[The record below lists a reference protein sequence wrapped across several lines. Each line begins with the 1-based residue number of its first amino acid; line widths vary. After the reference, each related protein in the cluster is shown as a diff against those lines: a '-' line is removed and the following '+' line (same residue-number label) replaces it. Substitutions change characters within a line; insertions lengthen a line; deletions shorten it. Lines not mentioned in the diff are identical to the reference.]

1 MPASALIT
9 VMLAAARKAGRSLAR
24 DFGEVEQ
31 LQVSLKG
38 PANFVSAA
46 DTRAEEI
53 LYTELTRARP
63 GYGFLLEERGEVE
76 GADRTHRWIVDPLDG
91 TTNFLHGIPHFAI
104 SIALEREGDL
114 VAGLIFNPANQETFT
129 AERGKGA
136 YLNDRRRLRVAARTE
151 LSASVIATGIPHSGR
166 PEHDLFLEEL
176 RAVMAASAGVRRM
189 GAASLDLAW
198 TAAGRLDGFWERN
211 LRPWDLAAGIVIL
224 REAGGYVSDAEG
236 KDGILA
242 KGNIVAGNEA
252 IHRHLLKLLKTAGA
266 HRASAVTPQ
275 A

>member
-53 LYTELTRARP
+53 LYTELIRARP
-63 GYGFLLEERGEVE
+63 GYGFLMEERGEVE

-114 VAGLIFNPANQETFT
+114 VAGLIFNPANQETVT

-136 YLNDRRRLRVAARTE
+136 YLNDRRRLRIAARTE
-151 LSASVIATGIPHSGR
+151 LSASVIGTGIPHSGR

-176 RAVMAASAGVRRM
+176 RAVMAASAGVRRL

-266 HRASAVTPQ
+266 ERDVAATPRA
-275 A
+275 